1 MSSAT
6 DPSRSAAIPSPGRE
20 ARSPARRADPEDVAL
35 FHTSLAAL
43 TRGGLPLGR
52 ALRLVGADLGR
63 ASLARDAEAL
73 AVAVDAGTPLDVA
86 YADPARPFPPL
97 YRALVAAGVTSGDLP
112 TALDEIAGHA
122 RTEADAAR
130 RVRGAL
136 IHPVV
141 TAVCAVLVG
150 LVALVFT
157 APRLWGISEEIG
169 HGNPAPVAAVALGV
183 LAALVVAVVV
193 LVFRRSPVTGTR
205 GARLPGVGPLREA
218 AAEAG
223 FASTLAL
230 LLRRET
236 PLHDALALAA
246 GTCDEPGLA
255 SRVRAAAERVRG
267 GEGLAASLA
276 AERAFDPSVL
286 WLVESAHGGD
296 GVATAL
302 TDVATLLRRR
312 FERGLD
318 RFAAWLRPAA
328 EVVVGLVVLAF
339 AYAYMVPLVRQA
351 NDVLRLWGT

>member
-1 MSSAT
+1 VSSAT
-6 DPSRSAAIPSPGRE
+6 DPPPATIHPPGRE

-97 YRALVAAGVTSGDLP
+97 YRALVAAGITSGDLP

-157 APRLWGISEEIG
+157 APRLWGVSEEIG
-169 HGNPAPVAAVALGV
+169 TATRRRSPPSRWESRGARRRRGR
-183 LAALVVAVVV
+183 

-205 GARLPGVGPLREA
+205 GAPLGVGRCARPP
-218 AAEAG
+218 
-223 FASTLAL
+223 
-230 LLRRET
+230 RR
-236 PLHDALALAA
+236 
-246 GTCDEPGLA
+246 A
-255 SRVRAAAERVRG
+255 SRPRSHCCCGARRRCTRRSPSPPAPATNRACVPRARRRRARRG
-267 GEGLAASLA
+267 GEGLASALA
-276 AERAFDPSVL
+276 AERAFDLSVL
-286 WLVESAHGGD
+286 GSSSRLHGGD

-318 RFAAWLRPAA
+318 RFAAWLRPPPRSSSARRA
-328 EVVVGLVVLAF
+328 R
-339 AYAYMVPLVRQA
+339 VRVRVHGA
-351 NDVLRLWGT
+351 PRPPGERRARALST

>member
-6 DPSRSAAIPSPGRE
+6 DPSRSATILPPGRE

-97 YRALVAAGVTSGDLP
+97 YRALVAAGVASGDLP

-157 APRLWGISEEIG
+157 APRLWGVSEEIG
-169 HGNPAPVAAVALGV
+169 HGNPAPIAAVALAV

-205 GARLPGVGPLREA
+205 GAHLPGVGPLREA

-236 PLHDALALAA
+236 PLHEALALAA

-267 GEGLAASLA
+267 GEGLAPALA